1 PAAADFGS
9 TDGYVGSSEP
19 ARLSGPVALRFKQPR
34 YNVMRVVK
42 IEEKADS
49 ESLSALLLKANLS
62 TIQSEKAL
70 AALQAL
76 NPHVDLTKVPAGTVL
91 LVPDMP
97 SFKVSVSDPVLGNAL
112 GEFEQVVRTALEQTA
127 ANLKASTAA
136 RAAERADI
144 VAVLK
149 GAPLRRIIESDSAL
163 KQQVR
168 NATKALQE
176 EQQADQA
183 EETLARASKAALAKI
198 AQLRKRLG

>member
-1 PAAADFGS
+1 
-9 TDGYVGSSEP
+9 
-19 ARLSGPVALRFKQPR
+19 
-34 YNVMRVVK
+34 MRVIK

-49 ESLSALLLKANLS
+49 QSLSALLLKANLS

-76 NPHVDLTKVPAGTVL
+76 NPQVDITNIPAGTVL
-91 LVPDMP
+91 LVPDTP
-97 SFKVSVSDPVLGNAL
+97 SFKVSASDPALGNAL
-112 GEFEQVVRTALEQTA
+112 GEFQQVVRTALDETA

-149 GAPLRRIIESDSAL
+149 GAPLKRIIESDSAV
-163 KQQVR
+163 KHQVAE
-168 NATKALQE
+168 ATKALE
-176 EQQADQA
+176 EEEQADQA

-198 AQLRKRLG
+198 AELRERLG